1 MNTEMDSTNLLC
13 HQGEQNDFLRHKKRH
28 PVCPVP
34 LKGGNGMKK
43 MVTGKAGVWFA
54 VSGGYNVFLNNRRS
68 SEHLFGSDQF
78 DSATGGF
85 FFNSGG
91 ETAFAE
97 KIIILFRDL
106 CQNA

>member
-1 MNTEMDSTNLLC
+1 MMAVAYIEVRENKLQLNA
-13 HQGEQNDFLRHKKRH
+13 HVHFK
-28 PVCPVP
+28 
-34 LKGGNGMKK
+34 
-43 MVTGKAGVWFA
+43 WFA